1 MFLDKDFIPSP
12 QFIVKNEDG
21 SLAGTCLTQQIPE
34 FQVNAFGFPLTDIAA
49 LNGAKTV
56 QEYEVLLSQMSEYVA
71 QNPDNSKLSM
81 QDIIASTP
89 SFRMQAPA
97 EVERAAMFIG
107 RHWQNKYDTM
117 VDQKRA
123 ALAAKAAQ
131 SQKTDAMTA
140 AADAPQ
146 T

>member
-1 MFLDKDFIPSP
+1 MFLDKSFIESP
-12 QFIVKNEDG
+12 QFIVTNEDG

-89 SFRMQAPA
+89 SFRMQTPA

-107 RHWQNKYDTM
+107 RHWQQKYDT
-117 VDQKRA
+117 VVEQKRA
-123 ALAAKAAQ
+123 ALAAKAAEA
-131 SQKTDAMTA
+131 SETDAVAA

>member
-1 MFLDKDFIPSP
+1 MFLDKKFFQSP
-12 QFIVKNEDG
+12 QFIVKNDDG

-81 QDIIASTP
+81 QDIIACTP
-89 SFRMQAPA
+89 SFRMQTPA

-107 RHWQNKYDTM
+107 MHWQQKYDTM
-117 VDQKRA
+117 VDQKLA
-123 ALAAKAAQ
+123 ALHAKAAQ
-131 SQKTDAMTA
+131 ARKTDAVAA